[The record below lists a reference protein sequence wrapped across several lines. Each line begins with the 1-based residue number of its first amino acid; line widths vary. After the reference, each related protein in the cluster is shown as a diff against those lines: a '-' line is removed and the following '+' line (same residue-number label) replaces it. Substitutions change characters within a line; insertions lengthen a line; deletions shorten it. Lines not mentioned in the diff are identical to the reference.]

1 MSALIHSDV
10 ATRDFGFL
18 RERARSRANASFI
31 ISAAIGACPVQPG
44 NSAAPINCPDYSLDY
59 LCANYNQVVVVS
71 RSIAAGATVTMTP
84 NPLDT
89 VFCPVAISMV
99 TRDAADPTLS
109 RTSFVFQVQVRGC
122 FQFDWQNAAG
132 DTVAA
137 ATSWIDSQSEWD
149 PTFKNDC
156 KACPVDFAC
165 FTNPGLNSATMN
177 ILVGNPHAAP
187 TTAKI
192 TIWGIPY
199 SCCPNFIDADDY
211 QQGKRRRRVP
221 AGAAA
226 PMGTAKRSGVFAG

>member
-1 MSALIHSDV
+1 
-10 ATRDFGFL
+10 
-18 RERARSRANASFI
+18 
-31 ISAAIGACPVQPG
+31 
-44 NSAAPINCPDYSLDY
+44 
-59 LCANYNQVVVVS
+59 VV
-71 RSIAAGATVTMTP
+71 TLTP

-89 VFCPVAISMV
+89 IFCPVAVSMV

-137 ATSWIDSQSEWD
+137 ATSWIDSQAEWD
-149 PTFKNDC
+149 PTFKSDC
-156 KACPVDFAC
+156 KACPVDWAC

-177 ILVGNPHAAP
+177 IIVGNPHAAP
-187 TTAKI
+187 TTAKL

-199 SCCPNFIDADDY
+199 SCCPSFVSAEDW
-211 QQGKRRRRVP
+211 KRGTPRRAP

-226 PMGTAKRSGVFAG
+226 PMGTAKRPSVFAG